1 MDTNICYY
9 IQYDPKNKQKGGT
22 WYMST
27 RGAAASEQSQKMIA
41 DKGNNEEIFCL
52 AYYEGKCPGC
62 NGKCPTLHSDR

>member
-1 MDTNICYY
+1 
-9 IQYDPKNKQKGGT
+9 
-22 WYMST
+22 MST

-41 DKGNNEEIFCL
+41 DKGNNEEIFCP